1 MRPVRHQAERT
12 NRDRHGPRGRRPAMT
27 RHQPDYST
35 ALEIAIELVCSVA
48 LSCVLFLL
56 MLGVLVYP

>member
-27 RHQPDYST
+27 RHHPHDST
-35 ALEIAIELVCSVA
+35 ALEIAVDVLCSLA

-56 MLGVLVYP
+56 LIGVLL

>member
-1 MRPVRHQAERT
+1 
-12 NRDRHGPRGRRPAMT
+12 MT

-56 MLGVLVYP
+56 ILGVLL